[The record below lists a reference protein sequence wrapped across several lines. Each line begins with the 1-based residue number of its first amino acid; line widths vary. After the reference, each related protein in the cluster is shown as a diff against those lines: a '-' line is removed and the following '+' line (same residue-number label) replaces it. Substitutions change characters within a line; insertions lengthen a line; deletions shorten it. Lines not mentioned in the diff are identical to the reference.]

1 MHKNIQG
8 EEVLSKE
15 SIAAMSNKELSRA
28 LKRYNRW
35 RRGEREFKWALEPEK
50 NKPCPYSPATIGM
63 LLDVT
68 AIRIAKA

>member
-1 MHKNIQG
+1 MHKNTQG

-15 SIAAMSNKELSRA
+15 SIAVMSNKELSRA

-35 RRGEREFKWALEPEK
+35 RRGEREFKWSEAPEK

-68 AIRIAKA
+68 ATRIAKA